1 MILVINTKIETKRRE
16 IEKLQDNT
24 KKIKAAR
31 TKLENEGAKDLAIF
45 NSNIN
50 MLGMVW
56 QAARNDAHKVQQWLK
71 DGAEDAVCY
80 VASYEYKAY

>member
-1 MILVINTKIETKRRE
+1 MMLVINTKIEGKTRE

-31 TKLENEGAKDLAIF
+31 TKLEHDGAKDLAIF

-56 QAARNDAHKVQQWLK
+56 QAARNDAHQVQQWLK

-80 VASYEYKAY
+80 LASYIYEVY